1 MKIYVLDHFR
11 RIDEFGNCVE
21 VIKLRDM
28 RHLKKKVNRKLLISI
43 NAEDNVSKDL
53 IRYIK

>member
-1 MKIYVLDHFR
+1 MKIYVFDHFR
-11 RIDEFGNCVE
+11 RCDDFGNCVE

-28 RHLKKKVNRKLLISI
+28 RYLKKKVNRKLLISI